1 MNLLIE
7 INKKIRQGDLDAQK
21 YHKLLSL
28 LLLISMLFTECNAE
42 TLNLK
47 EGFNNRTAINSTQF
61 DKE

>member
-1 MNLLIE
+1 MRKNIINFLL
-7 INKKIRQGDLDAQK
+7 
-21 YHKLLSL
+21 L